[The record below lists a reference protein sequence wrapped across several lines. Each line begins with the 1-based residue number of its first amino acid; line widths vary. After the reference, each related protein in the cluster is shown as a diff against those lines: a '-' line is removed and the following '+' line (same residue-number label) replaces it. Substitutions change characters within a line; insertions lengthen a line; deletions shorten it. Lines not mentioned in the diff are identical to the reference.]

1 MHRLVRPLVTVPLL
15 AAFGTISLLG
25 HGLHLLPGACDH
37 HAEIVSDASHR
48 CAHHDEHDHA
58 GIDSGHETAA
68 ERTHDGVRAARDS
81 SDCPICQFLAKGKVL
96 SRSAPSIPG
105 PAVVG
110 DGPFTANE
118 FVPLPLAEAYQ
129 ARAPPLG

>member
-1 MHRLVRPLVTVPLL
+1 MHRLVRPIVTIPLL

-37 HAEIVSDASHR
+37 HAEIVFAASHG
-48 CAHHDEHDHA
+48 CAHHDEQDHA
-58 GIDSGHETAA
+58 GIDSGHEPAA
-68 ERTHDGVRAARDS
+68 GRAHGGVRAVRDS
-81 SDCPICQFLAKGKVL
+81 SECPICQFLAKGKVL

-105 PAVVG
+105 PVAVG
-110 DGPFTANE
+110 DGASTACQ
-118 FVPLPLAEAYQ
+118 FVPLPLAEAYH